1 MTGRHSGLGWPG
13 AIGDHARD
21 ATAPPYI
28 GRHRMDEYCPPP
40 TDRLCNCNQCRREW
54 QQRESELRDPRRCEG
69 CGHLED
75 RCECPHDCTYPEG
88 TDV

>member
-1 MTGRHSGLGWPG
+1 MTGRHVGLGWPG

-28 GRHRMDEYCPPP
+28 GRHRIPLVQ
-40 TDRLCNCNQCRREW
+40 DRAWREMVAL
-54 QQRESELRDPRRCEG
+54 SEELGLYDPRRCED

-75 RCECPHDCTYPEG
+75 RCECPHDCTYPED
-88 TDV
+88 TSD

>member
-13 AIGDHARD
+13 ALGDQARD

-28 GRHRMDEYCPPP
+28 GQHRRTEMWA
-40 TDRLCNCNQCRREW
+40 R
-54 QQRESELRDPRRCEG
+54 SLRPGWSGPRRCED

-75 RCECPHDCTYPEG
+75 RCECPHDCTYPED
-88 TDV
+88 TSD